1 MAIERIDYD
10 KCVRCGTCV
19 NVCSCD
25 VIRLDDER
33 KPFIK
38 YKDECCVCLYCMED
52 CPADAIY
59 VSPEKYLKQK
69 NAWG

>member
-1 MAIERIDYD
+1 MAIEKIDLG
-10 KCVRCGTCV
+10 KCVGCGTCR

-25 VIRLDDER
+25 VIRLDD
-33 KPFIK
+33 KGMPYIK

-52 CPADAIY
+52 CPTGAIY
-59 VSPEKYLKQK
+59 VAPEKYLKQK